1 MELSRQEY
9 WSGFPFPSP
18 GDLPDSGI
26 ELASPGSPSWQADSL
41 PSEPPGKPRY
51 EYFVILIFII
61 MIFIL
66 QREPRGTETLCSAPV
81 CTANTYWSPEAR
93 SPDYKSSVLFTQF
106 HAASYKYML
115 AEVWCLKIIAEI
127 SRTVCNMNSK
137 NLADPRVAYIHERRN
152 KSSILLGKLP
162 GLNVSSS

>member
-1 MELSRQEY
+1 MEFSRQEC
-9 WSGFPFPSP
+9 WSEFPFPSP
-18 GDLPDSGI
+18 GDLSDPGT
-26 ELASPGSPSWQADSL
+26 ELASPGYPSLQADSL
-41 PSEPPGKPRY
+41 PTEPPGKPSY
-51 EYFVILIFII
+51 EYFVILIFIM
-61 MIFIL
+61 MISTL

-81 CTANTYWSPEAR
+81 CPANTYWCPETR
-93 SPDYKSSVLFTQF
+93 SLDSKSSVLFTQF

-162 GLNVSSS
+162 SSNVSSS